1 MAEAEAVYR
10 YESGYISHSAKKDYG
25 PLDFTGKL
33 AGGLR
38 LDIRRRAP
46 LFCSDWTD
54 AFMPENFQKS
64 VSSILYLF
72 IAALAPAITFG
83 SRFLDGTNGQFGVL
97 EMIMS
102 TSISGLIF
110 STFAGQPCRSL
121 VGSPKLRLANPLC
134 VSGIRKLTNLHTPA
148 CACSQEV
155 LAGLLGIFRLS
166 RPINGKSELC
176 AQWLRLPQQCVRS

>member
-64 VSSILYLF
+64 VSSILYL
-72 IAALAPAITFG
+72 LL
-83 SRFLDGTNGQFGVL
+83 R
-97 EMIMS
+97 S
-102 TSISGLIF
+102 TL
-110 STFAGQPCRSL
+110 PSL
-121 VGSPKLRLANPLC
+121 VLILYYFSAK
-134 VSGIRKLTNLHTPA
+134 VY
-148 CACSQEV
+148 
-155 LAGLLGIFRLS
+155 FRTS
-166 RPINGKSELC
+166 FSFG
-176 AQWLRLPQQCVRS
+176 